1 MKMLV
6 FLRNWTLPISMVV
19 GVLAYLLLDYSP
31 LFRPFIPPIKQGVSY
46 FIPLLIF
53 IQLLFTFSKIHPKE
67 LKPRKWQYWLL
78 SFQFLTGLLVAMGLF
93 YIPWMQS
100 HKVVFQSLLVC
111 VLCPTATAA
120 AIVTNKLGGSVSS
133 LTTYI
138 LLSNLLS
145 VVMISILFPWVEPRI
160 GVSLVGDMFTIC
172 DKVFR
177 MLLFP
182 FVAALLFRRFVPS
195 VHAFL
200 LKYSGVSF
208 YLWAVALTI
217 VTAQTLN
224 AMVKS
229 NVANSV
235 LITIA
240 AVGLFI
246 CVTQFALGKII
257 GDAYGERISG
267 GQALGQKNT
276 ILAIWLATTYL
287 TPVAALGP
295 SSYVIWQN
303 IINSWQLWKRR
314 KEDSLLK

>member
-6 FLRNWTLPISMVV
+6 FLRNWTLPLSMVV
-19 GVLAYLLLDYSP
+19 GVIAYFLLDHNS
-31 LFRPFIPPIKQGVSY
+31 LFRPFIPAVKSGVSY

-53 IQLLFTFSKIHPKE
+53 IQLLFTFSKIHPNE
-67 LKPRKWQYWLL
+67 LKPQRWQFWLL
-78 SFQFLTGLLVAMGLF
+78 SFQLLSGVVVALALIFL
-93 YIPWMQS
+93 PWVQG
-100 HKVVFQSLLVC
+100 HKEVFQALLIC
-111 VLCPTATAA
+111 ILCPTATAA
-120 AIVTNKLGGSVSS
+120 AIITNKLGGSVSS

-145 VVMISILFPWVEPRI
+145 VVMISILFPWVEPRV
-160 GVSLVGDMFTIC
+160 GVSMVSDMFTIC

-182 FVAALLFRRFVPS
+182 FVVALLLRRFATK

-200 LKYSGVSF
+200 LKHSGVSF

-217 VTAQTLN
+217 VTTQTVN

-229 NVANSV
+229 QVESSV
-235 LITIA
+235 LLTIA
-240 AVGLFI
+240 AVGLSI
-246 CVTQFALGKII
+246 CVVQFALGKVV
-257 GDAYGERISG
+257 GGLYGQRISG

-303 IINSWQLWKRR
+303 IINSWQLWKKR
-314 KEDSLLK
+314 KVDAQGR